1 MTARGA
7 IRNSAPARR
16 RRTALLRLSGL
27 LRSAG
32 RDLISAGP
40 AERLKGTVDMPI
52 YEYECRGCGG
62 RHEFI
67 QKFSDGP
74 KRKCPS
80 CGKLRLKKLIS
91 AAAFHLKGDGWYVT
105 DFRDKGRSKDKGKP
119 DSAESASES
128 KSDTKSSESK
138 SADSKSSSSG
148 SKSGNESKTAA
159 GSGDS
164 PRAA

>member
-1 MTARGA
+1 
-7 IRNSAPARR
+7 
-16 RRTALLRLSGL
+16 
-27 LRSAG
+27 
-32 RDLISAGP
+32 
-40 AERLKGTVDMPI
+40 MPI
-52 YEYECRGCGG
+52 YEYECRGCGE

-105 DFRDKGRSKDKGKP
+105 DFRDKGKGKSKDEGKP
-119 DSAESASES
+119 DSAESAGDP

-138 SADSKSSSSG
+138 PADSGSTG
-148 SKSGNESKTAA
+148 SKSGKESKTAA